1 MNAKQGLFRLPRILG
16 TVAVLAALMLPSTAT
31 SQDVAVG
38 QATATVL
45 AVLAVSATTG
55 LDFGNVY
62 QGVSVTAAKD
72 NSTTGTAA
80 GVFTIT
86 GAASADIAVYM
97 QMPEYLATSSGD
109 DRMVISFNSTDAAF
123 DTTGN
128 VDPASFATGVADVDP
143 YNWGAAATN
152 VGSTGTSAIFLGGA
166 VIPSVNQTAGAYTGD
181 IIVTVSYIG
190 T

>member
-1 MNAKQGLFRLPRILG
+1 MQRATRKGLSRLLVG
-16 TVAVLAALMLPSTAT
+16 LLAVAVLSIPTAT
-31 SQDVAVG
+31 NAQDVANG
-38 QATATVL
+38 QASATVL
-45 AVLAVSATTG
+45 AILAVAATTG

-62 QGVSVTAAKD
+62 QGVPVTAAKD

-97 QMPEYLATSSGD
+97 QMPEYLATTSGD

-128 VDPASFATGVADVDP
+128 VDPAAFATGVADVDP

-166 VIPSVNQTAGAYTGD
+166 VLPSVNQTAGAYSGD